1 MRILAP
7 LITGTVLS
15 AGGAAVISLRNPAP
29 AQFAPPS
36 WSSQR
41 YHEIAHSS
49 YGLEVLG
56 YEGYKQAREERDS
69 SVIMREWGELH
80 AMEQA
85 DWEAA
90 GRRAAASAAS

>member
-56 YEGYKQAREERDS
+56 LTI
-69 SVIMREWGELH
+69 VIMFICFWVANR
-80 AMEQA
+80 
-85 DWEAA
+85 
-90 GRRAAASAAS
+90 